1 MTSYFVQVPSG
12 FTTYVTL
19 VVEAGYEDGF
29 EVNEDSFVSLAWL
42 PIPESSP
49 RLLTT
54 FISLSPGTFMSLPHL
69 QPIINHNF
77 QLNAVIN

>member
-1 MTSYFVQVPSG
+1 MCMTSYFLQVPSG

-42 PIPESSP
+42 AIPESSP

-54 FISLSPGTFMSLPHL
+54 FISLSPGTFMSPTCTCT
-69 QPIINHNF
+69 IFN
-77 QLNAVIN
+77 QLL